1 VCGGGRQGQAGIAGS
16 INGRCALAWRN
27 LRRVRGRKVTRGG
40 GEEGVRRR
48 RRLVRPPRR
57 GGGRDEVEQERVER
71 DRGAVASAWR
81 RTANGRGLRELGC
94 SRDGEGADERRTKNM
109 MWDGR
114 WRLRD
119 GRTAEHKGGRLLL
132 PS

>member
-16 INGRCALAWRN
+16 ISGRCALAWRN
-27 LRRVRGRKVTRGG
+27 LRRVRGRKVTGCG

-71 DRGAVASAWR
+71 DRGAVEGARLLAR
-81 RTANGRGLRELGC
+81 RGRGGRTTHEKHDVGWTVEIEGRQNGR
-94 SRDGEGADERRTKNM
+94 T
-109 MWDGR
+109 
-114 WRLRD
+114 
-119 GRTAEHKGGRLLL
+119 
-132 PS
+132 

>member
-1 VCGGGRQGQAGIAGS
+1 VTGCGGEEGV
-16 INGRCALAWRN
+16 
-27 LRRVRGRKVTRGG
+27 RR

-71 DRGAVASAWR
+71 DRGTVASARR

-94 SRDGEGADERRTKNM
+94 SRDGEGADERRTKNL

-119 GRTAEHKGGRLLL
+119 GRTAERRGGRLLL